1 MALAQ
6 TFLQMLFSET
16 TENVYSRD
24 VHRGGRPMP
33 GCLGQSGW
41 KGVRS
46 ILKEGREEVR
56 KGGREREE
64 GREGMKEG
72 GGRKEEGGESV

>member
-1 MALAQ
+1 
-6 TFLQMLFSET
+6 
-16 TENVYSRD
+16 
-24 VHRGGRPMP
+24 MP

-64 GREGMKEG
+64 GRERERKEG
-72 GGRKEEGGESV
+72 KKGGRFVDDNGYLTVNTLVFLFNFGEFSKCEL